1 MMNTL
6 DLLPPRENIETISVL
21 KKIAGAKDLKTNGL
35 ITSKHIL
42 VIQSTIEKRQAVRI
56 SM

>member
-1 MMNTL
+1 MNTL